1 VTEPAGHAATPDV
14 ADVAAGQAAAAV
26 GSPLIILV
34 GGVAG
39 TGKTTVGSILAARLG
54 WEFADADAFHSA
66 TAIAKMRSGR
76 PLSEADRAPWLARIC
91 AWMDERISAGQPAV
105 GGCSALRRSYRQRLL
120 AGRPRAR
127 LVFLTLSGPA
137 IAARLASRHGHFF
150 TARLLDSQLAEVEP
164 VQPDEPVLTL
174 DAARPPAALASEI
187 LRRLG
192 LAAA

>member
-1 VTEPAGHAATPDV
+1 M
-14 ADVAAGQAAAAV
+14 AGQAAVPA
-26 GSPLIILV
+26 GGPLIILV

-66 TAIAKMRSGR
+66 AAIAKMRSGQ

-91 AWMDERISAGQPAV
+91 AWMDERIAAGQPAV

-127 LVFLTLSGPA
+127 LVFLTLSRA
-137 IAARLASRHGHFF
+137 EIAARLAARHGHFF
-150 TARLLDSQLAEVEP
+150 TERLLDSQLSEEEP
-164 VQPDEPVLTL
+164 AAPDEPVLTL
-174 DAARPPAALASEI
+174 DAAGPPVVVVGEI

-192 LAAA
+192 LAA